1 MIDFY
6 GHVGWMIATTDEQQM
21 NDEWLQ
27 QQNMQLCSMNIE
39 VKEIW
44 ILRSGFL

>member
-6 GHVGWMIATTDEQQM
+6 GHVTSWL
-21 NDEWLQ
+21 DEWLQ